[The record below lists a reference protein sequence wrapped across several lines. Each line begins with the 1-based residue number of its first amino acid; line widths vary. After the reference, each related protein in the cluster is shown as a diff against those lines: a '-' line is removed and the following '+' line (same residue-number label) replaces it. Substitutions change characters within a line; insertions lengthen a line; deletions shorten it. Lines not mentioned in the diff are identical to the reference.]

1 MTMKRFGRIRTTL
14 LLGGIFLLL
23 GTAGLRAQAFIH
35 YNAALSFVQRG
46 EVDSAKKEID
56 LHMQDPASQTD
67 PESWYL
73 YGFVYKEM
81 YKKYENTNPSSTYRT
96 QAYEA
101 FRKSLQLDTVTARTK
116 ATRDNIRYLAGRFYN
131 DAVTTL
137 DTVHYAVSVKCYE
150 QYREAAVLADPG
162 FDIRK
167 KDVEFYLA
175 LASTYN
181 AVYNL
186 DKKKN
191 AAFFDMTRDTYMKVL
206 SWDPNNYTANYN
218 LGLLYWNKGVDLM
231 YDIDYDDSLG
241 AIFDVQDHSVD
252 LFKQSLPFAEKA
264 YEIEPK
270 REETL
275 IVLSGIY
282 YSLNEF
288 EKSKDYQKMLE
299 NLRNQPPGQ
308 K

>member
-1 MTMKRFGRIRTTL
+1 MRSFVRIYAYLILVAVPL
-14 LLGGIFLLL
+14 LTGFSLH
-23 GTAGLRAQAFIH
+23 AQADIH
-35 YNAALSFVQRG
+35 YNAAFSFVQRG
-46 EVDSAKKEID
+46 EVDSAKKHVD
-56 LHMQDPASQTD
+56 LLMQDPLAQKD

-73 YGFVYKEM
+73 HGFVYKEM
-81 YKKYENTNPSSTYRT
+81 YKKYENTSYTSAYRD
-96 QAYEA
+96 QALA
-101 FRKSLQLDTVTARTK
+101 SFRKSIGLDTVTARVK
-116 ATRDNIRYLAGRFYN
+116 ATRDNIRYLAGRYYN

-137 DTVHYAVSVKCYE
+137 DTIHYATSVICYE
-150 QYREAAVLADPG
+150 QYRQAALLGDPG
-162 FDIRK
+162 IDIRR

-181 AVYNL
+181 TIYNI

-191 AAFFDMTRDTYMKVL
+191 KAFFDLTRDTYMKVL
-206 SWDPNNYTANYN
+206 TFDPNNYTANYN

-241 AIFDVQDHSVD
+241 AVFDVQDHSVD

-264 YEIEPK
+264 YVMEPN

-288 EKSKDYQKMLE
+288 DKSKAYQKMLE
-299 NLRNQPPGQ
+299 DLRSKPDG